1 MGEYDGLGINK
12 SGGEGE
18 RKKQRNGCDYPYVLM
33 TAKHG
38 MVIWR
43 TSGPEKGAQHMQIT
57 TNTKLLEELLGTN
70 IRILR

>member
-1 MGEYDGLGINK
+1 MGLASINQGRK
-12 SGGEGE
+12 RE

-33 TAKHG
+33 TAGHG

-43 TSGPEKGAQHMQIT
+43 TSGPEEGTQHTQII